1 MNNCSTIGIPTM
13 KPVGSLDEWT
23 RSLLDKI
30 RGQVDPIDRVTR
42 LLRYFS
48 PQIAKAVLDSDNER
62 LFETHWREI
71 TVVFLDLRGFTSF
84 SDSAEPEDVVGLL
97 RSYHA
102 EMGKLIFK
110 FEGTL
115 ERFAGDGIMVF
126 FNDPIPF
133 EDHTEKAVRMALE
146 MRERAKELR
155 KGWLKNGYDLDLG
168 VGLAAGFATLGNIGF
183 EGRMDYGAVG
193 NVTNLASRLCAEA
206 KGGQILT
213 NQQTLCKIENMVETD
228 DLGEMQLKGIARP
241 VAAFNILDLK
251 EGKTGQA
258 AF

>member
-30 RGQVDPIDRVTR
+30 RDQVDPIDRVTR
-42 LLRYFS
+42 LLRYLS
-48 PQIAKAVLDSDNER
+48 PQIAKAVLDGDNER
-62 LFETHWREI
+62 LFESHRREI

-84 SDSAEPEDVVGLL
+84 SDSAEPEEVVGLL
-97 RSYHA
+97 RSYYA

-133 EDHTEKAVRMALE
+133 EDHTEKAVRMAVE
-146 MRERAKELR
+146 MRARAKELR
-155 KGWLKNGYDLDLG
+155 KGWLKTGYDLDLG

-183 EGRMDYGAVG
+183 EGRIDYGAVG
-193 NVTNLASRLCAEA
+193 NVTNLASRLCDEA
-206 KGGQILT
+206 QGGQILT
-213 NQQTLCKIENMVETD
+213 NRKTLCKLENMVETE

-251 EGKTGQA
+251 EGKRGQA

>member
-1 MNNCSTIGIPTM
+1 MNNCSTIGIPTT
-13 KPVGSLDEWT
+13 KPVGSVDDWT
-23 RSLLDKI
+23 RSLIDKI

-62 LFETHWREI
+62 FFESHRREI

-97 RSYHA
+97 RSYYA
-102 EMGKLIFK
+102 EMAKLIFK

-133 EDHTEKAVRMALE
+133 DDHTEKAVRMALE